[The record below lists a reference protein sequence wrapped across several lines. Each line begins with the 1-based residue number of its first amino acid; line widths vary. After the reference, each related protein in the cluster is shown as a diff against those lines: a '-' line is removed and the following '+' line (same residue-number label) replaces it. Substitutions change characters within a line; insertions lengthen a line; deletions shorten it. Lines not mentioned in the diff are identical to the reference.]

1 MKLKQALILVVLLV
15 IIFLIATSFY
25 YRFINKGSAKDR
37 LIYNVPPR
45 YVSFCAPPFIE
56 TNPVNDIPALK
67 GWGNYSFKISTA
79 SDSAQFYFN
88 QGLSLYYGFH
98 MIEAYASFTKASRI
112 DSSCAMAWY
121 GKALAMGP
129 TINYPNGYKE
139 PYSTVQVAFRSKLLA
154 ANCTPLETDLI
165 NAIQERYSND
175 TAITV
180 KQLRSNY
187 ANAMQKVYVKYSK
200 NADVI
205 TLYADALLLLH
216 PWDLYTHDFKPKSWT
231 PLIRL
236 LLEQALEISPK
247 HPGANH
253 YYIHTIEA
261 SAHPQTALKSANLL
275 ATLMPSVS
283 HITHMPSHIY
293 IRTGNYKQG
302 ILVNDAAVAGYKNY
316 LKAYG
321 PTVDGQVLYEA
332 HNIHLK
338 INCAQMGGNYKDA
351 AEGSTTLQA
360 QVPLQYIGLK
370 SADGNYYQYIYM
382 QPTLTAVRFGKWDD
396 VLMVKQVDSLPYA
409 SVLQHFSR
417 GIAYCRKGNTTLAK
431 KELAKLEEKMQD
443 KTLKLAIDNFSTPY
457 EASCVARLILKGV
470 LATNEKQYTTAINY
484 LQKAVIAEDNLI
496 YNEPRDWPLP
506 VRQYLGDVLIKA
518 GKYNQAIEILNKD
531 LFINPN
537 NGWALTGL
545 KLAYQNT
552 NNIVELKK
560 VEQRLVNAWKIKDIA
575 IEQPVF

>member
-1 MKLKQALILVVLLV
+1 MNLKQTLILVVLFVITFLV
-15 IIFLIATSFY
+15 APSFY
-25 YRFINKGSAKDR
+25 YRINKGSANHQ
-37 LIYNVPPR
+37 LVYNSPPR
-45 YVSFCAPPFIE
+45 YVALCAPPFRE

-67 GWGNYSFKISTA
+67 GWGNYSFKISTP
-79 SDSAQFYFN
+79 SDSVQFYFN

-139 PYSTVQVAFRSKLLA
+139 PYSAVRAAFRSKLLA
-154 ANCTPLETDLI
+154 LNCTPLEKDLI
-165 NAIQERYSND
+165 NAMQERYSND
-175 TAITV
+175 TTIAV
-180 KQLRSNY
+180 KQLRINY

-216 PWDLYTHDFKPKSWT
+216 PWDLYTRDYKPKPWT
-231 PLIRL
+231 PPIRS
-236 LLEQALEISPK
+236 LLEQALAISPK

-261 SAHPQTALKSANLL
+261 SAHPETALKSAALL
-275 ATLMPSVS
+275 TTLMPSVS
-283 HITHMPSHIY
+283 HVTHMPSHIY

-338 INCAQMGGNYKDA
+338 ISCAQMGGNYKKA
-351 AEGSTTLQA
+351 AEAALTLQA
-360 QVPLQYIGLK
+360 QIPPQYIGLK

-382 QPTLTAVRFGKWDD
+382 QPSLTAVRFGKWDD
-396 VLMVKQVDSLPYA
+396 VLTVKQVDSLPYA
-409 SVLQHFSR
+409 SSLQHFSR
-417 GIAYCRKGNTTLAK
+417 GIAYCRKGNTTLTK
-431 KELAKLEEKMQD
+431 KELAKLEEKMRD
-443 KTLKLAIDNFSTPY
+443 KTLKLALDNFSTPY
-457 EASCVARLILKGV
+457 EAACVARLILKGV
-470 LATNEKQYTTAINY
+470 LAANEKQYTTAINY

-506 VRQYLGDVLIKA
+506 ARQYLGDVLIKA
-518 GKYNQAIEILNKD
+518 GKYTQAIEVLNKD

-545 KLAYQNT
+545 KIAYQNT
-552 NNIVELKK
+552 RNNAELKK
-560 VEQRLVNAWKIKDIA
+560 VEQRLVNASEIKDVA
-575 IEQPVF
+575 IKQPVF